1 MWLTALHWSLLHLMI
16 HIKFKVDIQAD
27 FHDLLST
34 YDNHLPLTDFTA
46 LISNF
51 LRGFILI
58 SDIQTIDDWIRLTSK
73 TLKRSNL
80 GAKFLYYFIQ
90 SVRSEVWPSHCER
103 IIAWEISHN
112 INNKSLRKKSHC
124 VKIPTKEQETLI

>member
-1 MWLTALHWSLLHLMI
+1 MWLIALHRSLLRLMI

-27 FHDLLST
+27 FYDLLFT
-34 YDNHLPLTDFTA
+34 YDNLPPTDFTA
-46 LISNF
+46 LISN
-51 LRGFILI
+51 LLHGFILI
-58 SDIQTIDDWIRLTSK
+58 SDIQAINNRIRLTSK

-90 SVRSEVWPSHCER
+90 SVRSEVWSSHCER

-112 INNKSLRKKSHC
+112 I
-124 VKIPTKEQETLI
+124 